1 MDKVYTVSEIN
12 KLIKNAIDYNDDLQ
26 ELFIEGTIS
35 NITYYKS
42 GHMYF
47 SIKDNKAQIK
57 CTAFNYKAK
66 NIPEDFKE
74 GDKIKVFGDASF
86 YEVRGDLQILV
97 RNIVCQNELGE
108 MYRKLEEA
116 KKFLEEQGYLD
127 SIHKKNLPYLP
138 LNIGV
143 VTAETGAAIQ
153 DIIKTIKK
161 RNDLVNIYLYPAKVQ
176 GIGAEQEIIKGIE
189 TLNKIDKIDLIICGR
204 GGGSIEDLWAFN
216 SLEVALAFFKS
227 EKPIISAVGHETDF
241 LLTDLTADVRAATPT
256 QAVEI
261 CLPEKEILVSDILKN
276 KKYLYN
282 IMSSRIETY
291 KNYLESI
298 KNSYTLKNFL
308 NITDKLNNDLIN
320 IEEKLKLM
328 IKIKFDK
335 KQNDYKNCL
344 SKVIAL
350 NPLETLKRGYT
361 VTIAENKNIK
371 SIYDV
376 DLNDEI
382 TTILNDGKIISTV
395 KERIYE

>member
-127 SIHKKNLPYLP
+127 SIHKK
-138 LNIGV
+138 
-143 VTAETGAAIQ
+143 
-153 DIIKTIKK
+153 
-161 RNDLVNIYLYPAKVQ
+161 
-176 GIGAEQEIIKGIE
+176 
-189 TLNKIDKIDLIICGR
+189 
-204 GGGSIEDLWAFN
+204 
-216 SLEVALAFFKS
+216 
-227 EKPIISAVGHETDF
+227 SA
-241 LLTDLTADVRAATPT
+241 LLTF
-256 QAVEI
+256 
-261 CLPEKEILVSDILKN
+261 
-276 KKYLYN
+276 KYR
-282 IMSSRIETY
+282 SSY
-291 KNYLESI
+291 
-298 KNSYTLKNFL
+298 
-308 NITDKLNNDLIN
+308 
-320 IEEKLKLM
+320 
-328 IKIKFDK
+328 
-335 KQNDYKNCL
+335 C
-344 SKVIAL
+344 
-350 NPLETLKRGYT
+350 
-361 VTIAENKNIK
+361 
-371 SIYDV
+371 
-376 DLNDEI
+376 
-382 TTILNDGKIISTV
+382 
-395 KERIYE
+395 

>member
-161 RNDLVNIYLYPAKVQ
+161 RNNLVNIYLYPAKVQ

-320 IEEKLKLM
+320 MEEKLKLM

>member
-216 SLEVALAFFKS
+216 NLEVALAFFKS

-291 KNYLESI
+291 KNYLKSI

-320 IEEKLKLM
+320 MEEKLKLM

-344 SKVIAL
+344 SKAIAL

-361 VTIAENKNIK
+361 VTTAENKNIK

>member
-1 MDKVYTVSEIN
+1 MI
-12 KLIKNAIDYNDDLQ
+12 Q
-26 ELFIEGTIS
+26 FI
-35 NITYYKS
+35 
-42 GHMYF
+42 
-47 SIKDNKAQIK
+47 
-57 CTAFNYKAK
+57 
-66 NIPEDFKE
+66 
-74 GDKIKVFGDASF
+74 
-86 YEVRGDLQILV
+86 
-97 RNIVCQNELGE
+97 
-108 MYRKLEEA
+108 
-116 KKFLEEQGYLD
+116 
-127 SIHKKNLPYLP
+127 KNLPYLP

-282 IMSSRIETY
+282 IMSSKIETY

-320 IEEKLKLM
+320 MEEKLKLM